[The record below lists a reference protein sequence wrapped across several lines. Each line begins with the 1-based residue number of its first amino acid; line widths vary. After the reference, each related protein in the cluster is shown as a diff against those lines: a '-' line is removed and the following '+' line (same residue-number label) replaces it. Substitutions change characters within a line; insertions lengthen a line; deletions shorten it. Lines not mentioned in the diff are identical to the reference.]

1 MGRFHR
7 LLRQKILERKLP
19 HQRSRSARRCGSRFC
34 VRMGRRSSGRRG
46 PRRSS
51 NFPWSRRMPRIRS
64 WQSGGTWP
72 SIQSGGKPH
81 RNCTIGGRFLTCRS
95 CALEVSRFPLGG
107 RPTERRGCVGRGCD
121 RDSKGPRQGGNPTV
135 TESFLA
141 APSPSW
147 HASRSPGRTARSST
161 GSKPHRHVA
170 GPRLPGPPFYQ
181 RISSSAACFAPA
193 ATVFLVN
200 GSRFEKS

>member
-1 MGRFHR
+1 
-7 LLRQKILERKLP
+7 
-19 HQRSRSARRCGSRFC
+19 
-34 VRMGRRSSGRRG
+34 MGRRSSGRRG

-51 NFPWSRRMPRIRS
+51 SFPWSRRRPCIRS

-72 SIQSGGKPH
+72 SIQYGGKLH
-81 RNCTIGGRFLTCRS
+81 RIYKIGGRFLVCRC
-95 CALEVSRFPLGG
+95 CASHFPLSG
-107 RPTERRGCVGRGCD
+107 RPTECRECVGRGCD
-121 RDSKGPRQGGNPTV
+121 GDSKGPRQAGDPTV

-170 GPRLPGPPFYQ
+170 GPRLPGLPFYQ
-181 RISSSAACFAPA
+181 RTSSSAACFGPA
-193 ATVFLVN
+193 ASVFLVN
-200 GSRFEKS
+200 GSRFEKSWSCSLSTRRDAPT